1 MERLGTPS
9 APPVL
14 MFGPKSTGGPQG
26 ASVLARCET
35 QMSAPP
41 RPPGRTPGGGG
52 EGEEVMYRLRPS
64 LEIAGLLSL
73 YGELTTGPRFIGAP
87 HGPYCGCSP
96 AASAA
101 NFVEAEGP
109 ITALSDA
116 HAWASAAS
124 TASRMILSI
133 GCIGHL
139 PVLIAL
145 LRNDR

>member
-1 MERLGTPS
+1 MSASPSPPGRRLLKYRVVIPVASSSKMTGPLS
-9 APPVL
+9 ANGEFTTHPR
-14 MFGPKSTGGPQG
+14 FSGNSHPKSTGGPQG

-109 ITALSDA
+109 
-116 HAWASAAS
+116 
-124 TASRMILSI
+124 
-133 GCIGHL
+133 
-139 PVLIAL
+139 
-145 LRNDR
+145 